1 MTQIKTYASVGFYDQ
16 NFINA
21 QGWSI
26 ATMKAGIDKLQ
37 ALGFTGIDFD
47 VSVNF
52 TDKGEITDPNYT
64 TLIQLL
70 DYCKD
75 KNLDTAIHLQW
86 IRGTDNA
93 AYIGSYGNEIS
104 TLGNEVFF
112 NSLNSYFARFGK
124 IFQAAGVDALFL
136 GGLGG
141 SIAGSDLYKY
151 WKDLISTAR
160 QDFKGNLTYQAYSP
174 MKGVPEGD
182 VDSIAIWNLLDAIS
196 LSVKPYI
203 SDVPISNLEEILSG
217 YFFSKLNYSSVL
229 QQLEELFTTS
239 DKPLYL
245 QFNSFALDNS
255 LDSGWDPTPLQLKAG
270 KASANY
276 ELQAKAFQVFLD
288 VATNHLGLD
297 FDTTR
302 SINIFLANFGL
313 GPDTTDWQYFGMS
326 NFPEPATS
334 IISDILLGSK
344 SKLALTSIM
353 AGPSNDIIHIGPYTQ
368 SVKLNGGHDQ
378 VIGSKFNNTIFV
390 DPIVTFAEI
399 SGKIS
404 AWFDSGVT
412 KFSLKV
418 TSSNKLLGTFDVLN
432 SSNQTDSK
440 ANWSTDQTFKVSLPI
455 NTPPKDLELTL
466 TSNNG
471 TSFALLTDLKI
482 YWLGE
487 TAINFSDGKNIGNFN
502 SQLSTQNPNWIF
514 SGGGK
519 YFELK
524 ASDFLNRNVGTSKV
538 NGDSGIDSVVL
549 PTAKQNYNST
559 QIGNSF
565 VIKEKNTYTPDLE
578 LRNVERI
585 IFSDTNLA
593 IDLNGNAGTTAKI
606 LGAVF
611 GKESLSNKNYVGIG
625 LHFLDAGWTYD
636 NLAGLALDAAGA
648 KTNDQIVSLLWTNV
662 IGTKPTAADKQPFI
676 ALLQNGMSAGA
687 LAHLAAD
694 TSFNITNINL
704 VGLAQTGIEYIPAG

>member
-1 MTQIKTYASVGFYDQ
+1 MQIKTYATVGFFDQ
-16 NFINA
+16 SFVNG

-26 ATMKAGIDKLQ
+26 ATMKAGIDKLR

-52 TDKGEITDPNYT
+52 NARGEITDPNYAV
-64 TLIQLL
+64 LIQLL
-70 DYCKD
+70 EYCKET
-75 KNLDTAIHLQW
+75 NLDTAIHLQW
-86 IRGTDNA
+86 VRGADNA

-104 TLGNEVFF
+104 TFGNDVFF
-112 NSLNSYFARFGK
+112 KSLNSYFARFGK
-124 IFQAAGVDALFL
+124 IFQSAGVDTLFL

-141 SIAGSDLYKY
+141 SIAGSNLYSY
-151 WKDLISTAR
+151 WKDVISTAR
-160 QDFKGNLTYQAYSP
+160 QDFKGSLTYQAYSP
-174 MKGVPEGD
+174 MKGNPEGD
-182 VDSIAIWNLLDAIS
+182 VDNVAIWNLLDAIG
-196 LSVKPYI
+196 LTVKPYI
-203 SDVPISNLEEILSG
+203 SEVPISNLEEILSG
-217 YFFSKLNYSSVL
+217 YYFSKLNYSSVL
-229 QQLEELFTTS
+229 QQVEELFTTS

-245 QFNSFALDNS
+245 QFNAFALDNS
-255 LDSGWDPTPLQLKAG
+255 LDSGFDPTPLQLKAG
-270 KASANY
+270 KVIANY
-276 ELQAKAFQVFLD
+276 DLQAKAFQVFLD
-288 VATNHLGLD
+288 IVKNHLGLD
-297 FDTTR
+297 LDSTR
-302 SINIFLANFGL
+302 SVNIFLANFGL
-313 GPDTTDWQYFGMS
+313 GPDTTEWQHFSMN

-334 IISDILLGSK
+334 VIKDGPLTAQNLLN
-344 SKLALTSIM
+344 LQSIK
-353 AGPSNDIIHIGPYTQ
+353 AGPADDVIYLGQHAQ
-368 SVKLNGGHDQ
+368 SVRLNGGHDQ
-378 VIGSKFNNTIFV
+378 VFGSKSNNTIFV

-404 AWFDSGVT
+404 GWFDSEVT

-418 TSSNKLLGTFDVLN
+418 TSSNQLLGTFDVLN
-432 SSNQTDSK
+432 TSNQTDSK
-440 ANWSTDQTFKVSLPI
+440 ANWSSDQIFKISLPV
-455 NTPPKDLELTL
+455 NTPPTDLELTL

-471 TSFALLTDLKI
+471 TSFARLTDLNI
-482 YWLGE
+482 YWLGA
-487 TAINFSDGKNIGNFN
+487 TAINLSDGKNTGNFN

-611 GKESLSNKNYVGIG
+611 GKQAVTNKSYVGIG

-648 KTNDQIVSLLWTNV
+648 KTNDQIVSLLWTNLTG
-662 IGTKPTAADKQPFI
+662 IKPTTADKLPLI
-676 ALLQNGMSAGA
+676 ALLENGMSAGA

-704 VGLAQTGIEYIPAG
+704 VGLAQTGIEYIPVS

>member
-26 ATMKAGIDKLQ
+26 ATMKAGIDKLH

-75 KNLDTAIHLQW
+75 KNLDTTIHLQW
-86 IRGTDNA
+86 VRGNDNA

-104 TLGNEVFF
+104 TLGNDVFF

-141 SIAGSDLYKY
+141 SIAGSDLYNF
-151 WKDLISTAR
+151 WKVVISTAR

-182 VDSIAIWNLLDAIS
+182 VDSVAIWNLLDAIG

-203 SDVPISNLEEILSG
+203 SEVPISNLEEILSG
-217 YFFSKLNYSSVL
+217 YYFSKLNYSSVL
-229 QQLEELFTTS
+229 QQVEELFTTS

-245 QFNSFALDNS
+245 QFNAFALDNS
-255 LDSGWDPTPLQLKAG
+255 LDSGWDPTPIQLKAG
-270 KASANY
+270 KVVANY

-288 VATNHLGLD
+288 IVKNHLGLD
-297 FDTTR
+297 LDSTR
-302 SINIFLANFGL
+302 SVNIFLANFGL
-313 GPDTTDWQYFGMS
+313 GPDTTEWQHFGMS

-334 IISDILLGSK
+334 VIKDGPLTTPNLLN
-344 SKLALTSIM
+344 LQSIK
-353 AGPSNDIIHIGPYTQ
+353 AGPADDVIYLGQHAQ
-368 SVKLNGGHDQ
+368 SVRLNGGHDQ
-378 VIGSKFNNTIFV
+378 VFGSKSNNTIFV

-404 AWFDSGVT
+404 GWFDSMVT
-412 KFSLKV
+412 KFSLQV
-418 TSSNKLLGTFDVLN
+418 TSSNQLLGTFDVLN
-432 SSNQTDSK
+432 TSNLTDSK
-440 ANWSTDQTFKVSLPI
+440 ANWSKDQTFKVSLPV

-471 TSFALLTDLKI
+471 TSFARLTDLNI

-487 TAINFSDGKNIGNFN
+487 TSINLSDGKNTGNFN
-502 SQLSTQNPNWIF
+502 SQLNTQNPNWIF

-524 ASDFLNRNVGTSKV
+524 TSDFLNRNVGTSKV

-549 PTAKQNYNST
+549 PTERQNYNLT

-578 LRNVERI
+578 LRNIERL
-585 IFSDTNLA
+585 IFSNSYLA
-593 IDLNGNAGTTAKI
+593 IDIAGNAGTAAKI

-611 GKESLSNKNYVGIG
+611 GKNSVSNKNYVGIG

-676 ALLQNGMSAGA
+676 ALLENGMTAGA

-694 TSFNITNINL
+694 TSLNTVNINL
-704 VGLAQTGIEYIPAG
+704 VGLAQTGIEYIPVS

>member
-16 NFINA
+16 SFINA

-26 ATMKAGIDKLQ
+26 ATMKAGIDKLH

-70 DYCKD
+70 EYCKD

-104 TLGNEVFF
+104 TLGNDVFF
-112 NSLNSYFARFGK
+112 NSLNSYFERFGK
-124 IFQAAGVDALFL
+124 IFQVAGVDALFL

-141 SIAGSDLYKY
+141 SIASSELYNF
-151 WKDLISTAR
+151 WKVVISTAR

-182 VDSIAIWNLLDAIS
+182 VDSIAIWNLLDAIG

-203 SDVPISNLEEILSG
+203 SEVPISNLEEILSG

-302 SINIFLANFGL
+302 SVNIFLANFGL
-313 GPDTTDWQYFGMS
+313 GPDTTEWQYFGMS

-334 IISDILLGSK
+334 IISDIFLGSK
-344 SKLALTSIM
+344 SELALTSIM
-353 AGPSNDIIHIGPYTQ
+353 AGPSNDIIHLGPYTQ

-404 AWFDSGVT
+404 GWFDSGVT

-519 YFELK
+519 YFELN

-549 PTAKQNYNST
+549 PTAKKNYNST

-593 IDLNGNAGTTAKI
+593 IDLNGNAGITAKI

-611 GKESLSNKNYVGIG
+611 GKDSLTNKQYVGIG
-625 LHFLDAGWTYD
+625 LSLLDAGMSKNTLSS
-636 NLAGLALDAAGA
+636 LAVDAANL
-648 KTNDQIVSLLWTNV
+648 KTNDQIVLTLWKNV
-662 IGTKPTAADKQPFI
+662 FGTTATSADKAPYVK
-676 ALLQNGMSAGA
+676 LLDDGMSAGT
-687 LAHLAAD
+687 LAWLAAD
-694 TSFNITNINL
+694 TSFNTTNINL
-704 VGLAQTGIEYIPAG
+704 VGLAQTGIEYIPIT